1 MASVKSPCKNVC
13 QLEIG
18 TETCKACK
26 RTVEEITN
34 WYDYTP
40 AERKAVVKRIKDK
53 DGSSKNSR

>member
-1 MASVKSPCKNVC
+1 MASVKSPCKSVC
-13 QLEIG
+13 QLIPG

-40 AERKAVVKRIKDK
+40 AERKAVVKRIKEK
-53 DGSSKNSR
+53 DGRTR